1 MRNSGHCIKCKGQSL
16 WVVDRAHQPD
26 HESSNLA
33 WPLAV
38 TSYGTSGT
46 FGATG
51 VVPPGQCASFLPNER
66 RIDVGS
72 FQVIICAACGYT
84 EWYAYD
90 IERLKD
96 IPGVR
101 LVGPNPAK
109 GGPYR

>member
-1 MRNSGHCIKCKGQSL
+1 MRNSGQCVKCKGQSL
-16 WVVDRAHQPD
+16 WVVDKVHHAVPEYLDSVVQMV
-26 HESSNLA
+26 
-33 WPLAV
+33 V
-38 TSYGTSGT
+38 TSYAIN
-46 FGATG
+46 GAVRTG
-51 VVPPGQCASFLPNER
+51 ELAAFRPNEF
-66 RIDVGS
+66 RIDAGS

-101 LVGPNPAK
+101 RVGPNAEN